1 MLKIS
6 NLEAWYGKLHIIKNI
21 SLDIQKGSFVSIIWP
36 NWSWKSTLL
45 KSIVWLTTISKWKI
59 SFLRKDITNLKT
71 YKYIKYWISYVKQ
84 TENIFP
90 KLTVKENLEIAW
102 ATLDPEIYKKNL
114 SEVFQLFPTLLKE
127 CDKIAWLLSWWQRQ
141 ILAIGMAYL
150 HKPKLL
156 LLDEP
161 TAWLSPKSINAV
173 FNVINKIHTDGV
185 TIVIVEHNVKKI
197 LEYCTDI
204 IILKD
209 GKIAIS
215 APREELDDE
224 KIKDIYFN

>member
-102 ATLDPEIYKKNL
+102 ATLDAEIYKKNL

-141 ILAIGMAYL
+141 ILALGMAYL

-173 FNVINKIHTDGV
+173 FNVINFV
-185 TIVIVEHNVKKI
+185 
-197 LEYCTDI
+197 
-204 IILKD
+204 
-209 GKIAIS
+209 
-215 APREELDDE
+215 
-224 KIKDIYFN
+224 